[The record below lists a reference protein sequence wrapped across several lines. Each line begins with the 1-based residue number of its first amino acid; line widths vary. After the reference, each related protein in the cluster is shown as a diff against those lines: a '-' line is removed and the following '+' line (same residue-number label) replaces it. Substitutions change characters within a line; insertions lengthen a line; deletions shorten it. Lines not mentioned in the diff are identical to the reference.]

1 MGFFQSFFGHFC
13 VHSILNRH
21 VYCIILSLMIFFLYY
36 LKFQWLCMYMYISL
50 QCCVCVGYI
59 VQEVPVAWP
68 LLTSMHGLFGCMVAP
83 LSGVMTWWPCMSVD
97 LFIHVSML
105 SVGLSVR
112 TSAPI
117 QQATRKLQT
126 GCRHCVCCHRYLI
139 FPTIVVKT
147 QAWLS

>member
-1 MGFFQSFFGHFC
+1 MYSL
-13 VHSILNRH
+13 LNRH
-21 VYCIILSLMIFFLYY
+21 VYCVIFIVLFCLWWFSFYIIWYYSDYVCTCIF
-36 LKFQWLCMYMYISL
+36 LCNV
-50 QCCVCVGYI
+50 VCVGYVI
-59 VQEVPVAWP
+59 QEVPVAWP

-117 QQATRKLQT
+117 QQAARKLQT